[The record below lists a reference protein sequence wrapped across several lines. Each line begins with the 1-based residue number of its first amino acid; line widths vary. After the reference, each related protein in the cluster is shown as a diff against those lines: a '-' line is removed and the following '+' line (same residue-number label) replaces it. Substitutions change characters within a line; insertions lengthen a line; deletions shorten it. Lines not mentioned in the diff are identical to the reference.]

1 MKTDTYHH
9 YSLPPADKVA
19 LAKLR
24 HLYWP
29 DVADQSE
36 DESLR
41 RYLEQEIIVVMRD
54 KNGELAGSL
63 KIPTSSVMIDDQ
75 HYQISGLSEVMIAP
89 QYLHKGFGTSLILTA
104 FALIQHDD
112 ADFSIFTCPPDL
124 VPFYE
129 LGGWKSSPQTRL
141 IGGTNSEPIASDKVG
156 TVAMTSYF
164 TPIAMDHEQQIADS
178 TIALNVGSHI
188 MW

>member
-1 MKTDTYHH
+1 MKTETYHH

-19 LAKLR
+19 LTNLS
-24 HLYWP
+24 HHYWP
-29 DVADQSE
+29 NVADQPE

-41 RYLEQEIIVVMRD
+41 RYLEQEIIVVMHD

-63 KIPTSSVMIDDQ
+63 KIPTTPVVINEH

-129 LGGWKSSPQTRL
+129 LGGWTSSPQTRL
-141 IGGTNSEPIASDKVG
+141 IGGTSSAPIASDKVG
-156 TVAMTSYF
+156 TVAMLSYF
-164 TPIAMDHEQQIADS
+164 TPIALDHEQQIVDS
-178 TIALNVGSHI
+178 TVRLNVAPHV